1 MSNPAGYDLSIFNLP
16 KVGGMAAVKRT
27 EYQPAPTAKE
37 PASKFSIRKS
47 SASDTPP
54 NMPLVGSNPG
64 NNARGYDLSA
74 FGLPEKVEMPK
85 YGSDGKETETVHVRD
100 WGRKV
105 RADVEAALN
114 RSPQEGF
121 NRLFHAIGSAEGLQ
135 LMSPSALTKFKQL
148 GQGFLAAKNPRL
160 FFTTELVSFF
170 NSLAPTKRSK

>member
-27 EYQPAPTAKE
+27 EYQPAPTAK
-37 PASKFSIRKS
+37 KQ
-47 SASDTPP
+47 
-54 NMPLVGSNPG
+54 MPDNVPLTGSNSG
-64 NNARGYDLSA
+64 NDGRGYPLDI
-74 FGLPEKVEMPK
+74 FNLPEKVEQPK

-121 NRLFHAIGSAEGLQ
+121 NRLFHAIGSAEGLEI
-135 LMSPSALTKFKQL
+135 LSPSALTKLKQL
-148 GQGFLAAKNPRL
+148 GDGFLSAKNPKL
-160 FFTTELVSFF
+160 FFTTELATFF
-170 NSLAPTKRSK
+170 NSLTPEKRKK